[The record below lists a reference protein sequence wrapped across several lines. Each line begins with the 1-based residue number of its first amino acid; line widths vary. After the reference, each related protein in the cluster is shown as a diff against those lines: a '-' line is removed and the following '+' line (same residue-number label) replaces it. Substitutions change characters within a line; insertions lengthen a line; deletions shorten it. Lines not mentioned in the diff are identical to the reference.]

1 MSDAPVPS
9 PPPPPTKRASPNG
22 LAGKTPRKPPVIGL
36 AGGIG
41 SGKSHVAAL
50 LAQRGAE
57 VSNSDEQAKAILREP
72 AIADILARWWGKGIL
87 GPDKLPDRAKVASI
101 IFTDTAERQRLE
113 GLIHP
118 ILKSQRTAALR
129 IAARAEPRP
138 PLYVIDAPLLFEAGL
153 DKECDATLFVDAP
166 RDTRLARVIATRG
179 WTEAEFARREVSQL
193 PVTVKQAR
201 STFTIDN
208 SLGGAGRDHELGDPT
223 AHLNRQIDALWP
235 RLLARRPGRA

>member
-1 MSDAPVPS
+1 MSDDPDAS
-9 PPPPPTKRASPNG
+9 PPPIKRGSQSSP
-22 LAGKTPRKPPVIGL
+22 AGKSPRKPPVIGL

-50 LAQRGAE
+50 LARRGAI

-129 IAARAEPRP
+129 AAARAQPRP

-153 DKECDATLFVDAP
+153 DRECDATLFVYAP
-166 RDTRLARVIATRG
+166 REVRVARVTANRG
-179 WTEAEFARREVSQL
+179 WTEAEFVRREASQL

-208 SLGGAGRDHELGDPT
+208 SLGGGGRDHELGDPT